1 VPGGSACCQVTG
13 RLAAIFGCA
22 GEVLTESEI
31 KFFKNVRPVGLIL
44 FARNC
49 QAPAQVRHLIH
60 DFRNAVATE
69 DVLIL
74 IDQEGG
80 RVCRLG
86 PPHWRLP
93 PAAAVF
99 GHLFASNRAFGI
111 EATRLNGQVIAA
123 ELHDLGI
130 NVDCVPVLDVRVQGA
145 HEIIGDRAFSSDPN
159 MVAALGS
166 ALIDG
171 LLAGGV
177 LPVMKHIP
185 GHGRAMVDSHLDLPV
200 VTATREVLNQLDFA
214 PFKSLTAAPLAMT
227 AHVKYTAFDEHQPA
241 TTSSDMISLIRN
253 DIGFDGLLMTDD
265 LSMKALPGTIADRAV
280 ASRGAGCDVLLHCN
294 GNLHEMQIV
303 GDHAGPLDNSGLRRL
318 SMALGQLGEPEPIDV
333 SAAMARI
340 DSLLVQGGEKIG
352 P

>member
-1 VPGGSACCQVTG
+1 VTV

-22 GEVLTESEI
+22 GEVLTESEVN
-31 KFFKNVRPVGLIL
+31 FFKNVRPVGLIL

-49 QAPAQVRHLIH
+49 QTPAQVRHLIQ
-60 DFRNAVATE
+60 DFRNAVAI
-69 DVLIL
+69 DDILIL

-93 PAAAVF
+93 PAPAVF
-99 GHLFASNRAFGI
+99 GNLFSCNRALGI
-111 EATRLNGQVIAA
+111 EAARLNGQVIAA

-130 NVDCVPVLDVRVQGA
+130 NVDCVPVLDVHVQGA
-145 HEIIGDRAFSSDPN
+145 HDIIGDRAFSSDPN
-159 MVAALGS
+159 TVVALGS
-166 ALIDG
+166 ALIGG

-177 LPVMKHIP
+177 LPMMKHIP
-185 GHGRAMVDSHLDLPV
+185 GHGRAMVDSHMDLPV
-200 VTATREVLNQLDFA
+200 VTVTREVLEQLDFV
-214 PFKSLTAAPLAMT
+214 PFKSLRATPLAMT
-227 AHVKYTAFDEHQPA
+227 AHVEYTALDEDQPA
-241 TTSSDMISLIRN
+241 TTSPDVISLIRD

-265 LSMKALPGTIADRAV
+265 LSMKALQGTMAERAV

-294 GNLHEMQIV
+294 GNLHEMEVV